1 MFIICVCNDPATTEI
16 YTDLHTLSL
25 PDARPSFG
33 RRHRLGLVVGDIDGG
48 VAELVVQPADL
59 EPHLLAEIGVQ
70 VRERLVEEKDLRL
83 DDQGAGERSEEH
95 TSELQSLMRN
105 SYAVFCLKKKQNRS
119 RNNDHNKHIS

>member
-33 RRHRLGLVVGDIDGG
+33 LRHRLGLVVGDIDGG

-59 EPHLLAEIGVQ
+59 EPHLLAEIGGQ

-83 DDQGAGERSEEH
+83 DDQGAGERHALLPAAGRPEGRRVGKAGVSTVRTGWVPCH
-95 TSELQSLMRN
+95 
-105 SYAVFCLKKKQNRS
+105 
-119 RNNDHNKHIS
+119 